1 MEYKCP
7 DCNGLFQNAQE
18 FCAHYN
24 ECHGLKKSSINV
36 NNKRFQ
42 CNLCD
47 YGSDKNWLVK
57 RHKRLIHRIKENPRA
72 IDDKIIKNGNKKPS
86 IYVKNKKFQCN
97 LCDYGSDRTT
107 DVKRHMKLMHGEGQ
121 QYTNSRVNQNTSFN
135 RDSPEVNN
143 VGENKEG
150 LRKN

>member
-7 DCNGLFQNAQE
+7 DCNGFFQNAQE

-36 NNKRFQ
+36 NNNKR
-42 CNLCD
+42 
-47 YGSDKNWLVK
+47 
-57 RHKRLIHRIKENPRA
+57 
-72 IDDKIIKNGNKKPS
+72 
-86 IYVKNKKFQCN
+86 FQCN

-143 VGENKEG
+143 VGENKKG
-150 LRKN
+150 LRKTLKRCN